1 MGLFS
6 RLSPER
12 IAARLARK
20 GLDQIDAKIDT
31 KEERRALA
39 EKFAEAHNLPI
50 LDESEE
56 IAAIEKGFE
65 MIHEGFEHLDKILDA
80 LD

>member
-12 IAARLARK
+12 IAARLVRK
-20 GLDQIDAKIDT
+20 GLDHIDAKIDT

-56 IAAIEKGFE
+56 IAAIEKALE
-65 MIHEGFEHLDKILDA
+65 LVHEGFELLDKTLDA

>member
-20 GLDQIDAKIDT
+20 GLDQLDAKIDT

-56 IAAIEKGFE
+56 IAAIEKE
-65 MIHEGFEHLDKILDA
+65 LELVHEGFELLDKTLDA